1 MTKPKPYIVSIRPDF
16 SDLPISE
23 QFVLWAVRFWVKSNH
38 QASALHLN
46 LREGFRSVEMEE
58 GYLML
63 DRIMT
68 YLSTHASTEI
78 ILYYTCNKN
87 ISDHEHAILG
97 VIAEFQTGDE
107 SNAQMVLSDWLPS
120 SAVDDLG
127 REFQEFAILLKANGL
142 YIRERQWFPVGGEHP
157 TTPNSPL
164 PSVH

>member
-1 MTKPKPYIVSIRPDF
+1 
-16 SDLPISE
+16 
-23 QFVLWAVRFWVKSNH
+23 
-38 QASALHLN
+38 
-46 LREGFRSVEMEE
+46 
-58 GYLML
+58 ML

-120 SAVDDLG
+120 SVVDDLG